1 MNVYNT
7 SVLDLGLPLRT
18 QNALMRAGIKTVC
31 ALLNAGRFRIEMLKG
46 IGKTGMADIA
56 NALAALGFEWPE
68 QSGTVAT
75 AIRPPLICADN
86 APVTMGA
93 TLNIATYI
101 ETHCYNYTAQQI
113 VTMLREEV
121 RRHD

>member
-31 ALLNAGRFRIEMLKG
+31 ALLNAGRFRIKMLKG
-46 IGKTGMADIA
+46 IGKTSMSDIA
-56 NALAALGFEWPE
+56 NALDKLGIEWHDH
-68 QSGTVAT
+68 GVAIT
-75 AIRPPLICADN
+75 INRPPLICADN
-86 APVTMGA
+86 AFVTMGA
-93 TLNIATYI
+93 ILNIATYI
-101 ETHCYNYTAQQI
+101 EANCLHYTAQQI
-113 VTMLREEV
+113 VNMFREEV